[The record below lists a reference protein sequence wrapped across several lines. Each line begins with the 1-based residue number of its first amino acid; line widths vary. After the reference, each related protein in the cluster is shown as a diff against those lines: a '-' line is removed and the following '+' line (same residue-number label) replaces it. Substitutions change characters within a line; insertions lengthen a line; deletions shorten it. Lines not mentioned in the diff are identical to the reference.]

1 MDKSCSKIFIW
12 NKIVCFDWC
21 YWCCM
26 DPLRFR
32 TYYTGLV
39 CGLRVRVWTVAGL
52 DSMIKCGFLYVKLW
66 NMIVIPLVKKRL
78 CLVSSYQ
85 IQTGSEYIE
94 DVEDCWS
101 LKIYNLGGVHCSW
114 LYKVNLTGIV
124 CISAWFMMILW
135 FLSLLNWNMGNLA
148 KGFDCIEELIK
159 LFLRYKTYMRWNMV
173 CTKGRWG
180 GLTERNRWDKP
191 IKVTIIISMNLLY
204 CWKAFPPGLETSRRE
219 TDVDK
224 KNLTNMCGLVFTQK
238 LGFSSNTNQS
248 LIILVTML
256 RVGLHGA

>member
-1 MDKSCSKIFIW
+1 
-12 NKIVCFDWC
+12 
-21 YWCCM
+21 
-26 DPLRFR
+26 
-32 TYYTGLV
+32 
-39 CGLRVRVWTVAGL
+39 
-52 DSMIKCGFLYVKLW
+52 
-66 NMIVIPLVKKRL
+66 
-78 CLVSSYQ
+78 
-85 IQTGSEYIE
+85 
-94 DVEDCWS
+94 
-101 LKIYNLGGVHCSW
+101 
-114 LYKVNLTGIV
+114 
-124 CISAWFMMILW
+124 
-135 FLSLLNWNMGNLA
+135 MGNLA

-238 LGFSSNTNQS
+238 LGFSSNTNQTGRLGACAWCFAIIYASIWFIRSSIVSVCNTESWDSS
-248 LIILVTML
+248 LTGFGGTHKWFGYLKMCQRNYYYSMSL
-256 RVGLHGA
+256 FY